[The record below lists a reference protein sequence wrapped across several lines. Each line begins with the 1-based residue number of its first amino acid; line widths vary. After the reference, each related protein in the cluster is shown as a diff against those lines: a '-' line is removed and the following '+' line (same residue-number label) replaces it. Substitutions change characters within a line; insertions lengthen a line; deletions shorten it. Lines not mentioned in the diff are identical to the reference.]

1 VVGGSVRAGETEV
14 VSLVD
19 TEGVLGPYAELF
31 PRVTEHD
38 WARWREPYPE
48 LFDGVTWTMPF
59 GAFLVQTQQRTILV
73 DTGVGP
79 AGEGEWMPER
89 QGRLL
94 GELERHGTTPDDV
107 DVVFN
112 THIHVDHVGWNHAF
126 PTARLLMHR
135 ESWELAQERGDRDFV
150 QRSLLGLGD
159 RVETVEGEVELAPE
173 VIAFETP
180 GHLAGHMS
188 VRIGDEL
195 LLLGDVAV
203 HPAQLVHAD
212 WHYVSDADP
221 KRAEQTRGQV
231 LDAYGDWKL
240 ACGHFPA
247 GGFGRLADDGTW
259 TPLT

>member
-1 VVGGSVRAGETEV
+1 MVGGSVRAGETEV

-38 WARWREPYPE
+38 WAPWRERYPE
-48 LFDGVTWTMPF
+48 LFDGVTW
-59 GAFLVQTQQRTILV
+59 
-73 DTGVGP
+73 
-79 AGEGEWMPER
+79 
-89 QGRLL
+89 
-94 GELERHGTTPDDV
+94 
-107 DVVFN
+107 
-112 THIHVDHVGWNHAF
+112 
-126 PTARLLMHR
+126 
-135 ESWELAQERGDRDFV
+135 ELAQERRSRDFI
-150 QRSLLGLGD
+150 QRALLDLAD
-159 RVETVEGEVELAPE
+159 RVETVAGEVELAPE
-173 VIAFETP
+173 VIACETP
-180 GHLAGHMS
+180 GPLAGHMS
-188 VRIGDEL
+188 VCIGDEL
-195 LLLGDVAV
+195 LLLGDVGV

-259 TPLT
+259 TPIT